1 MFSGL
6 DRAEVLAVGDDYRL
20 VLNSTE
26 ECRTTHGVNFARA
39 QEIDLLSL
47 AWWMNSIRGMFS
59 FAAY

>member
-1 MFSGL
+1 M
-6 DRAEVLAVGDDYRL
+6 GDDYRL

-26 ECRTTHGVNFARA
+26 ECRTNHGVNFACA